1 MPMDRRLQ
9 LLLDEER
16 YERVAAA
23 AKRQRV
29 SVGTVI
35 RDAIDASLVT
45 ENQNRA
51 DAAAFILAAEPMA
64 VPTVDKLRKELDELH
79 SRA

>member
-1 MPMDRRLQ
+1 MSMDRRLQ
-9 LLLDEER
+9 LLLDDDR

-23 AKRQRV
+23 ARHQRV
-29 SVGTVI
+29 SLATVI
-35 RDAIDASLVT
+35 RDAIDATLLP
-45 ENQNRA
+45 ENKNRE

-64 VPTVDKLRKELDELH
+64 VPTVNELRKELDELR